1 VQGNSYLEKKVE
13 YHTFSANY
21 VLFTYFC
28 SMKKMID
35 YILSLVYLVY
45 FGLLLVVFH
54 VFQLIAFTIFGRNA
68 QQKVV
73 FVLNFFITYGWY
85 ITGTTVKFTQMF
97 ELPTGRSIIF
107 VTNHQSTFDI
117 PAIYWFLRKHQPIF
131 VSKIELAKGIPS
143 ISYNLRKSKAAL
155 IDRKDGKQAVNEILR
170 LSKYI
175 GENNYSAVIFPEGTR
190 SRTGEMKPFA
200 AGGINALLKKA
211 PNALVVPIAIK
222 GNNKFDPKGGLF
234 PLVSFSKLSWTVL
247 EPIEPKGKTGE
258 EIANLA
264 HEAIR
269 LVMEV

>member
-1 VQGNSYLEKKVE
+1 
-13 YHTFSANY
+13 
-21 VLFTYFC
+21 
-28 SMKKMID
+28 MKKIID
-35 YILSLVYLVY
+35 YILGSVYLVY

-54 VFQLIAFTIFGRNA
+54 VLQVIAFTIFGKNA

-85 ITGTTVKFTQMF
+85 LTGTRVKFTQSF
-97 ELPTGRSIIF
+97 QLPTDRSIVFIA
-107 VTNHQSTFDI
+107 NHQSTFDI

-143 ISYNLRKSKAAL
+143 ISYNLRKSNSAL
-155 IDRKDGKQAVNEILR
+155 IDRKDGKQAVSEILR

-222 GNNKFDPKGGLF
+222 GNNKFDPNGRLF

-264 HEAIR
+264 HETIR
-269 LVMEV
+269 IALDE